1 MLERE
6 WGKGE
11 RVGICRRSEKKR
23 DSVSKYFKELGNVRE

>member
-11 RVGICRRSEKKR
+11 GVGIFWSEKKR
-23 DSVSKYFKELGNVRE
+23 SFVSKCFKEWVR